1 MTQVPHPVYP
11 FAAIVGQKKMKL
23 ALILN
28 VIYPEIGGVL
38 IRGHRGTAKS
48 TAVRGLVNLM
58 PSIRV
63 VSDCPFHCDP
73 ENPQRMCDRCL
84 ERIKAGEVLGRIERP
99 CRLVNL
105 PIGATEDRLLGSLD
119 LERALGKGERRFEPG
134 LLAEA
139 NRALFYV
146 DEVNLLN
153 DHLVDLLLD
162 AAAMGVNFVEREG
175 LSFRHP
181 SRFVLIGT
189 MNPEEGDLRPQLLD
203 RFGLCVEVS
212 GSKDASERV
221 EIARRRLKFES
232 DPVEFAEQ
240 WAAEEKELSHE
251 LAKAADRLKHV
262 TVPHEILE
270 LAARFSLSFETEGH
284 RSDVTMIKTAMALS
298 ALNGIPQVTSKELVQ
313 AAELALPHRVKKHGL
328 RHAELNAQKLETLAE
343 AFEEEKASP
352 QAASGHEKK
361 KLTRA

>member
-1 MTQVPHPVYP
+1 
-11 FAAIVGQKKMKL
+11 MKL
-23 ALILN
+23 ALLLT

-48 TAVRGLVNLM
+48 TAVRGLARLM

-84 ERIKAGEVLGRIERP
+84 ERIEAGERLERMERP
-99 CRLVNL
+99 CRLINL

-119 LERALGKGERRFEPG
+119 LERALSKGERRFEPG

-162 AAAMGVNFVEREG
+162 VAAMGVNFVEREG

-212 GSKDASERV
+212 GSRDPGERA
-221 EIARRRLKFES
+221 EIARRRLTFES
-232 DPVEFAEQ
+232 NPKRFAEQ
-240 WAAEEKELSHE
+240 WAAQEGGAVKRSRESH
-251 LAKAADRLKHV
+251 R
-262 TVPHEILE
+262 
-270 LAARFSLSFETEGH
+270 
-284 RSDVTMIKTAMALS
+284 
-298 ALNGIPQVTSKELVQ
+298 
-313 AAELALPHRVKKHGL
+313 
-328 RHAELNAQKLETLAE
+328 
-343 AFEEEKASP
+343 AFEAGYR
-352 QAASGHEKK
+352 ARRHFGSGGAFLVE
-361 KLTRA
+361 L